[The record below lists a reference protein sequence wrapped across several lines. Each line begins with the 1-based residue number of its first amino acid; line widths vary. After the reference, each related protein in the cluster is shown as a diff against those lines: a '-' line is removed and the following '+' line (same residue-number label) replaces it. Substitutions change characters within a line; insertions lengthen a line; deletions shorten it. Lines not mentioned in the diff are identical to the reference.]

1 MGSLGGEYL
10 NFFISFWLNGVVS
23 SSSANNW
30 KLVNFYTNS
39 LIYLN
44 NTALRFINN
53 GNSFINVSSLAV
65 PDNIWILHVK
75 YLKKNLYFNKMKY

>member
-75 YLKKNLYFNKMKY
+75 FNKQKNYILLK